1 MDTKRTN
8 IVCVFL
14 ALLCTIMFFSGCS
27 TESLN
32 WNPQGDWMYE
42 LCRGYYISRS
52 SSSSIAL
59 VKEQKIGY
67 SYVVEEYVTCFCYN
81 DDFIAVRKLVIPEH
95 TMFEDIMK
103 MDFSMAMYYLIN
115 TQNDDVLGPF
125 SDKESFEIACS
136 KQKTEILNEWIPT
149 YPPPPGA
156 KF

>member
-8 IVCVFL
+8 IVGVFL

-81 DDFIAVRKLVIPEH
+81 DDFIAVRKRYEKQEKPSNYTRIS
-95 TMFEDIMK
+95 MFFKKTVDI
-103 MDFSMAMYYLIN
+103 
-115 TQNDDVLGPF
+115 
-125 SDKESFEIACS
+125 
-136 KQKTEILNEWIPT
+136 NERLF
-149 YPPPPGA
+149 YNY
-156 KF
+156 